1 MDIAVIGATGVVG
14 KQCLELLGSGAL
26 PGLGRVVPVASAGSA
41 GRNLAVEYG
50 LSLKIE
56 DVVALDDFDPS
67 GIDLAIFSA
76 GAPISRELGPVV
88 AAAGALVVDNSSAF
102 RMEDDVPLVVPQ
114 VNPQTMAT
122 RPARGIVSVP
132 NCSTIQLVRALHP
145 LRALGGLERLIVAT
159 YQAASGGGLRGLDEL
174 AATSRTILDS
184 EPSAGL
190 LTGPPVSA
198 TVGPPVGAP
207 GRFGQP
213 LAFSLVPEIG
223 LRDDDGISHEEH
235 KLRREPRKILNLPEL
250 RVAATAVRV
259 PVVNGHSEAVHVTF
273 DGPVDAGDALDVL
286 RTAPGLRVY
295 GADEGYP
302 MPRQVCASPRSSALV
317 HVGRVRADPDDPCSL
332 LLWVVADN
340 LVVGAALTALEIAR
354 LAAEASWA

>member
-14 KQCLELLGSGAL
+14 RQCLELLDSGAL

-41 GRNLAVEYG
+41 GRDLAAEYG
-50 LSLKIE
+50 LSLKVDE
-56 DVVALDDFDPS
+56 VVALDDLDPS
-67 GIDLAIFSA
+67 GLDLAIFSA

-102 RMEDDVPLVVPQ
+102 RMDDDVPLVVPQ

-145 LRALGGLERLIVAT
+145 LRALGELERMVVAT

-174 AATSRTILDS
+174 ATTSRAILD
-184 EPSAGL
+184 
-190 LTGPPVSA
+190 
-198 TVGPPVGAP
+198 GAP
-207 GRFGQP
+207 PDNTLGGRFGQP

-223 LRDDDGISHEEH
+223 LRDDNGMSHEEH
-235 KLRREPRKILNLPEL
+235 KLRREPRKILGLPEL

-273 DGPVDAGDALDVL
+273 DRPVDAREALDVL
-286 RTAPGLRVY
+286 RAAPGLRVY

-302 MPRQVCASPRSSALV
+302 MPRQVCASPESSALV
-317 HVGRVRADPDDPCSL
+317 HVGRVRVDPDDPCSL

-340 LVVGAALTALEIAR
+340 LVVGAALTAVEIAR
-354 LAAEASWA
+354 LAAEASWV